1 MPSNQE
7 AEIAV
12 LGGILLE
19 GNEVY
24 EKAKSWIKDDEAFY
38 FMRHQIIWQAIGT
51 LYKSNTP
58 IDVVTIHTELKK
70 KDKYDTEHVA
80 DLNAYFLTGLAD
92 GVPTTANVEHYA
104 KDIWYKHIQRL
115 AIKSAQ
121 KLYAMSL
128 TDKEDVLDILH
139 KHEKII
145 EELKESAPSKKVE
158 TEDIIDNTIETLK
171 TGSNLIPFGIEQ
183 MDNAAGGMTRSE
195 VTVVGGRPGHG
206 KTTLVINIV
215 KRLLEQGFRVMLF
228 NREMT
233 NVEMMK
239 KILVMEFQEFSY
251 EKIRKA
257 ENIEKEIAEISMK
270 KEALGE
276 KYKNLIMHDDCKT
289 LADAMKE
296 ISREKPDVILDD
308 YLQLIRTDN
317 SNNKDRRFEI
327 EDIML
332 DYKWICKKINC
343 SAILVSQLNREIGL
357 GVFHKLNLSARLD
370 RPDST
375 IIIDTR
381 YDTVNLEIKSIFIE
395 GKYNKFDRTIPQ
407 THWPCRKC
415 KGRGC
420 KSCNNTGQLYP
431 DSVQSLVAAPLMKIT
446 NSTENLFHGMGRED
460 IDAAMLGFGRPFVLE
475 LRMPKN
481 REINLDEVQKKI
493 NADNEE
499 RIQVNNLEFV
509 PRSRVAELKN
519 TVCEKSY
526 RVDVSIPKELTI

>member
-1 MPSNQE
+1 MKSIKTEKQMTPMPSNQE

-308 YLQLIRTDN
+308 YIQLIRTDN

-343 SAILVSQLNREIGL
+343 SAILVSQLNREIER
-357 GVFHKLNLSARLD
+357 RLD
-370 RPDST
+370 PRPKLSDFAESGVIEQT
-375 IIIDTR
+375 AEAAFFVYYPYAVDDRESDPYEIEVICQKAR
-381 YDTVNLEIKSIFIE
+381 YGSLGSYNLGFNGDKCSI
-395 GKYNKFDRTIPQ
+395 YFDRTEAIKVMSQ
-407 THWPCRKC
+407 YT
-415 KGRGC
+415 
-420 KSCNNTGQLYP
+420 
-431 DSVQSLVAAPLMKIT
+431 
-446 NSTENLFHGMGRED
+446 
-460 IDAAMLGFGRPFVLE
+460 
-475 LRMPKN
+475 
-481 REINLDEVQKKI
+481 
-493 NADNEE
+493 
-499 RIQVNNLEFV
+499 
-509 PRSRVAELKN
+509 
-519 TVCEKSY
+519 
-526 RVDVSIPKELTI
+526 

>member
-1 MPSNQE
+1 MKSIKTEKQMPPMPSNQE

-171 TGSNLIPFGIEQ
+171 TGSNLIPF
-183 MDNAAGGMTRSE
+183 
-195 VTVVGGRPGHG
+195 
-206 KTTLVINIV
+206 
-215 KRLLEQGFRVMLF
+215 
-228 NREMT
+228 
-233 NVEMMK
+233 
-239 KILVMEFQEFSY
+239 
-251 EKIRKA
+251 
-257 ENIEKEIAEISMK
+257 
-270 KEALGE
+270 
-276 KYKNLIMHDDCKT
+276 
-289 LADAMKE
+289 
-296 ISREKPDVILDD
+296 
-308 YLQLIRTDN
+308 
-317 SNNKDRRFEI
+317 
-327 EDIML
+327 
-332 DYKWICKKINC
+332 
-343 SAILVSQLNREIGL
+343 
-357 GVFHKLNLSARLD
+357 
-370 RPDST
+370 
-375 IIIDTR
+375 
-381 YDTVNLEIKSIFIE
+381 
-395 GKYNKFDRTIPQ
+395 
-407 THWPCRKC
+407 
-415 KGRGC
+415 
-420 KSCNNTGQLYP
+420 
-431 DSVQSLVAAPLMKIT
+431 
-446 NSTENLFHGMGRED
+446 
-460 IDAAMLGFGRPFVLE
+460 
-475 LRMPKN
+475 
-481 REINLDEVQKKI
+481 
-493 NADNEE
+493 
-499 RIQVNNLEFV
+499 
-509 PRSRVAELKN
+509 
-519 TVCEKSY
+519 
-526 RVDVSIPKELTI
+526 

>member
-1 MPSNQE
+1 MKSIKTEKQMTPMPSNQE

-115 AIKSAQ
+115 AIKSGQ

-308 YLQLIRTDN
+308 YIQLIRTDN

-343 SAILVSQLNREIGL
+343 SAILVSQLNREIER
-357 GVFHKLNLSARLD
+357 RLD
-370 RPDST
+370 PRPKLSDFAESGVIEQT
-375 IIIDTR
+375 AEAAFFVYYPYAVDDRESDPYEIEVICQKAR
-381 YDTVNLEIKSIFIE
+381 YGSLGSYNLGFNGDKCSI
-395 GKYNKFDRTIPQ
+395 YFDRTEAIKVMSQ
-407 THWPCRKC
+407 FT
-415 KGRGC
+415 
-420 KSCNNTGQLYP
+420 
-431 DSVQSLVAAPLMKIT
+431 
-446 NSTENLFHGMGRED
+446 
-460 IDAAMLGFGRPFVLE
+460 
-475 LRMPKN
+475 
-481 REINLDEVQKKI
+481 
-493 NADNEE
+493 
-499 RIQVNNLEFV
+499 
-509 PRSRVAELKN
+509 
-519 TVCEKSY
+519 
-526 RVDVSIPKELTI
+526 